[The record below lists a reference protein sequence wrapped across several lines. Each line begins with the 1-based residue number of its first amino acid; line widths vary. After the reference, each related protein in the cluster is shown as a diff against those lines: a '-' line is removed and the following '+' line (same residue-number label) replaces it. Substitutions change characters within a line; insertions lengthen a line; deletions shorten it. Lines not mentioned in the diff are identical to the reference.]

1 MSVGMLSIII
11 KEGVESPHLVF
22 IDEIPNRYDY
32 YKLILNPV
40 VGKTDMINLLVVVE
54 STDNEYAEVVSAH
67 VRRKTKGDVIGG
79 GLIYDASSPSNRTGI
94 QFQI

>member
-1 MSVGMLSIII
+1 MGCNFYCDSGIHIGKRNAAGLYCWTCHKGYGS
-11 KEGVESPHLVF
+11 
-22 IDEIPNRYDY
+22 
-32 YKLILNPV
+32 
-40 VGKTDMINLLVVVE
+40 KTDMINLLVVVE